1 MGIHLLL
8 GALKA
13 GSVELKCPHCGE
25 VQVRARRPRGHDVRC
40 RNCHKL
46 FRREEGEKT
55 YRQRGRNGDGSA

>member
-13 GSVELKCPHCGE
+13 GSIALKCPHCGE
-25 VQVRARRPRGHDVRC
+25 VQLRARRPRGQDVRC

-46 FRREEGEKT
+46 FRREEGETK
-55 YRQRGRNGDGSA
+55 QRPPGHDSDRSG